1 MRILG
6 DGSKQTTWRNS
17 FSSQSWLN
25 RCRRRWSKLRER
37 RSNLKWWG
45 GERRKHDTQTWNFMF
60 ISCNHL
66 EMLPRLLAASDAFIC
81 FPSLRRGFGGRHDA
95 LMIYLLDLFYVS
107 HRSVKSKN
115 FIVISSS
122 FFLFFIFYPNS
133 RLFHSVLLCWNWK
146 VDGIAPQ
153 LASLQLGTAGL
164 SKRRC
169 ECSAW
174 SRSTNHSLHLTSVS
188 FFFLFPKPWTQE
200 QKCEEWIQL

>member
-107 HRSVKSKN
+107 HRSQEQKLYCN
-115 FIVISSS
+115 IFFF
-122 FFLFFIFYPNS
+122 FFLFFFFTPIQGSSTRFCYAEIEKWMELHPSWHLCSLAQQDCQNVGA
-133 RLFHSVLLCWNWK
+133 SVVRGAEVRTILC
-146 VDGIAPQ
+146 
-153 LASLQLGTAGL
+153 T
-164 SKRRC
+164 
-169 ECSAW
+169 
-174 SRSTNHSLHLTSVS
+174 
-188 FFFLFPKPWTQE
+188 
-200 QKCEEWIQL
+200 

>member
-122 FFLFFIFYPNS
+122 FFFIFYFLPQFKALPLGFVMLKLKSGWNCTPVGIFAAWHS
-133 RLFHSVLLCWNWK
+133 RTVK
-146 VDGIAPQ
+146 
-153 LASLQLGTAGL
+153 
-164 SKRRC
+164 
-169 ECSAW
+169 
-174 SRSTNHSLHLTSVS
+174 TSVRV
-188 FFFLFPKPWTQE
+188 
-200 QKCEEWIQL
+200 